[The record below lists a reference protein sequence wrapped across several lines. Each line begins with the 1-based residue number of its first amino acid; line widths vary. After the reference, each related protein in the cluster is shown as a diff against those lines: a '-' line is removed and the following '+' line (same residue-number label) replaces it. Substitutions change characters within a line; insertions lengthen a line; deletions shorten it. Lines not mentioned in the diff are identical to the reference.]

1 MNLLQ
6 MNFCI
11 LEDVEF
17 PAIDSAGAVG
27 EDGFYVNA
35 THEYDSS
42 IKYSAAINGSNNY
55 ESAATNLFSIG
66 REEYYD
72 SSKIIHFDDFV
83 YRSPLDPDTAILT
96 SETRPPYLDTG

>member
-1 MNLLQ
+1 MTVIKFQLRFML
-6 MNFCI
+6 MVIDPETGEFITDEFRI

-17 PAIDSAGAVG
+17 PAIECVGAVG

-55 ESAATNLFSIG
+55 GSSRPIHLALVVRDIMTVLRSFILMILFIG
-66 REEYYD
+66 
-72 SSKIIHFDDFV
+72 
-83 YRSPLDPDTAILT
+83 LL
-96 SETRPPYLDTG
+96 